1 MLQCSITPSTPIVA
15 RSLGGGAMRSREKQ
29 GNSSEPKGELASR
42 TLAMPADS
50 NPKGDIFGG
59 WIMSLMDAAGKMSAT
74 PHAGG
79 RVVTVAVSNITFLQ
93 PVHVGDTV
101 CCYTDLKRIGRT
113 SITLDV
119 EVWVRRQG
127 QGERVKVTDAE
138 FTFVAV
144 HDDGRPRE
152 LRPPSVEKDRRPARV
167 SRHTQRRREKEVP
180 PRRRRIPAAS
190 SLR

>member
-1 MLQCSITPSTPIVA
+1 MRYKDKERNST
-15 RSLGGGAMRSREKQ
+15 
-29 GNSSEPKGELASR
+29 EPKGELASR

-59 WIMSLMDAAGKMSAT
+59 WIMSLMDSAGKMSAT

-79 RVVTVAVSNITFLQ
+79 RVVTVAVSNITFLH

-101 CCYTDLKRIGRT
+101 CCYTNLKRRGRT

-119 EVWVRRQG
+119 EVWVLRQG
-127 QGERVKVTDAE
+127 QGARIKVTDAE

-144 HDDGRPRE
+144 HEDGRPRKLTTPGPE
-152 LRPPSVEKDRRPARV
+152 LQPQPVRERRRPSRQSKGEV
-167 SRHTQRRREKEVP
+167 SAISAERTVP
-180 PRRRRIPAAS
+180 
-190 SLR
+190 